1 MPRRSG
7 LADAIHYLKLS
18 FAKRLRS
25 QRSPEKSGGFW
36 QKRYYDRNVRS
47 YREFV
52 VKLRYLHRNPVK
64 RGLVSN
70 LQDWKWSNY
79 RHYGFREI
87 AIVVIESEWTA
98 RDREQKERW
107 RSASNFPSPW
117 LGPKIGA
124 NLGHLARL
132 IGDKAYDSDRLDR
145 ELAERYGIEM
155 IAPHR
160 GERRRRRKMVALW
173 VATADVGESNDFS
186 PGCIIFGG
194 S

>member
-70 LQDWKWSNY
+70 LEDWKWSNY
-79 RHYGFREI
+79 RHYRFREI
-87 AIVVIESEWTA
+87 AIVEIESEWTA

-107 RSASNFPSPW
+107 RSASNFPSPR

-124 NLGHLARL
+124 NLGHQCKPNSGRECECRLYNLFGSDVASIGMHDSHSRIDERTFRQLERAR
-132 IGDKAYDSDRLDR
+132 
-145 ELAERYGIEM
+145 
-155 IAPHR
+155 
-160 GERRRRRKMVALW
+160 
-173 VATADVGESNDFS
+173 F
-186 PGCIIFGG
+186 
-194 S
+194 

>member
-1 MPRRSG
+1 MFICFLSEPPRTR

-70 LQDWKWSNY
+70 LEDWKWSNY
-79 RHYGFREI
+79 R
-87 AIVVIESEWTA
+87 SE
-98 RDREQKERW
+98 
-107 RSASNFPSPW
+107 
-117 LGPKIGA
+117 
-124 NLGHLARL
+124 
-132 IGDKAYDSDRLDR
+132 
-145 ELAERYGIEM
+145 
-155 IAPHR
+155 
-160 GERRRRRKMVALW
+160 ERRGGKEC
-173 VATADVGESNDFS
+173 ESR
-186 PGCIIFGG
+186 CAA
-194 S
+194 

>member
-1 MPRRSG
+1 MP
-7 LADAIHYLKLS
+7 
-18 FAKRLRS
+18 
-25 QRSPEKSGGFW
+25 Q
-36 QKRYYDRNVRS
+36 VRAQ
-47 YREFV
+47 
-52 VKLRYLHRNPVK
+52 NP
-64 RGLVSN
+64 
-70 LQDWKWSNY
+70 
-79 RHYGFREI
+79 
-87 AIVVIESEWTA
+87 
-98 RDREQKERW
+98 
-107 RSASNFPSPW
+107 
-117 LGPKIGA
+117 GA